1 MSLKEKSQLLPL
13 LFRCLTPVLTHVPY
27 CYSCNQN
34 KKEWLPDRP
43 KKPTRRQRDEKRSR
57 LATAAAAARTS
68 SDETECSKYG
78 SVVSDSGVGS
88 METDLEEGAL
98 PTKNTNGSCELGNS
112 GEEPGSITVM
122 AVNTNTQ
129 GEGKARSAA
138 TFINGGLEKLEVEK
152 WTF

>member
-1 MSLKEKSQLLPL
+1 
-13 LFRCLTPVLTHVPY
+13 
-27 CYSCNQN
+27 
-34 KKEWLPDRP
+34 
-43 KKPTRRQRDEKRSR
+43 
-57 LATAAAAARTS
+57 
-68 SDETECSKYG
+68 
-78 SVVSDSGVGS
+78 

-98 PTKNTNGSCELGNS
+98 PTKNRNGSCELGNS